1 MKKNALLFLL
11 LFCNMLHSQSF
22 SIRKTLDKC
31 REINQEIE
39 NEQDETI
46 WAKRNQDLK
55 KIVLSNIKIK
65 TLSENEKKEF
75 FNTYLPDFMQKVQ
88 LLKLTEAD
96 MSELLT
102 LLKNNSK
109 Q

>member
-1 MKKNALLFLL
+1 VSENA
-11 LFCNMLHSQSF
+11 
-22 SIRKTLDKC
+22 
-31 REINQEIE
+31 
-39 NEQDETI
+39 
-46 WAKRNQDLK
+46 
-55 KIVLSNIKIK
+55 IVLIR
-65 TLSENEKKEF
+65 ENEKKEC

-109 Q
+109 